1 MGIFTRK
8 KEQTREYIINEE
20 SIADPLLRAMLGE
33 EKPDRDTAM
42 NIPSVSACISRIG
55 DTISSLEVKLYRRE
69 GEKQE
74 EVANDPR
81 TALLNDDT
89 GDTMDGSQLKKA
101 MVTDMFLDRGG
112 YAYVNKVGTQVRSV
126 HYVRADRLAFH
137 YNSDPIFKD
146 YQIEC
151 NGKSYEGWKWIKL
164 LRNTENGF
172 YGKSIVEENRE
183 LLEILY
189 ATQKFEK
196 NMVKTGGNKKGFIK
210 AANKLTKEA
219 LNALKDAFRR
229 LYSNNSENV
238 VVLND
243 GLDFKESS
251 NSSVEL
257 QLNQNKKVNSDDV
270 YKIFLV
276 PPTIVKGG
284 ASKEDEKMYR
294 EGCILPI
301 IHRFEKAINSVLL
314 SETEKGK
321 YVFAFDTSD
330 FLKADIET
338 RFKAYER
345 ALTNGFMQLDE
356 VRKNEKLPEFGLDFI
371 KLGLQDVLYYP
382 STKEIYTPN
391 TNKMSA
397 LGSNV
402 VSGEGQ
408 AESLGGVARQNGNEQ
423 EEDKEGESES

>member
-1 MGIFTRK
+1 MGIFRRK
-8 KEQTREYIINEE
+8 KEETRECVINEE
-20 SIADPLLRAMLGE
+20 SIADPLLRAMLGK

-42 NIPSVSACISRIG
+42 NIPPVSACISRIG
-55 DTISSLEVKLYRRE
+55 DTISSLEVRLYRKE

-74 EVANDPR
+74 EVAGDPR

-89 GDTMDGSQLKKA
+89 GDTMDGSQFKKA

-112 YAYVNKVGTQVRSV
+112 YAYVNKVGTQVKSV
-126 HYVRADRLAFH
+126 HYVRADRLAFR

-183 LLEILY
+183 LMEILY

-210 AANKLTKEA
+210 AAHRMSKEA
-219 LNALKDAFRR
+219 LDALKDAFRR

-301 IHRFEKAINSVLL
+301 IHRFEKAINSAML
-314 SETEKGK
+314 SESEKGR

-338 RFKAYER
+338 RFKAYEK

-382 STKEIYTPN
+382 ETKEIYTPN
-391 TNKMSA
+391 TNKISI
-397 LGSNV
+397 LGDSGK
-402 VSGEGQ
+402 SGEAQ
-408 AESLGGVARQNGNEQ
+408 TETPDSDAHQDAGGLEG
-423 EEDKEGESES
+423 DKEGNSES